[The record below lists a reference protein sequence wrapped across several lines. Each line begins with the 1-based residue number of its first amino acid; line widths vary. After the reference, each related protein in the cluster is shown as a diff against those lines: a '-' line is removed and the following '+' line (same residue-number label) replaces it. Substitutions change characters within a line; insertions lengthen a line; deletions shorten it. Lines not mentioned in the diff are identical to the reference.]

1 MRVPLS
7 WLHHSVDPGLSA
19 EQLASTLTLGGLV
32 VDAIHRPTA
41 GIRGVIVARVEAIEP
56 VPGSSKLSLVEVFDG
71 REHHEIVCG
80 ASNFGVGDL
89 VPAALPGA
97 TLPGGVG
104 IERRTIRDVV
114 SNGMLASPRELGV
127 GDDHHGIWVL
137 DADAPLG
144 ADLSDWLELDDAVL
158 DLEINPDRGYALSIS
173 GVAHDVAALTG
184 ADLRLPETP
193 SLPLGT
199 ATGVP
204 VLIADPDRCPRFSV
218 TRIEGVTIG
227 PSPAWLQSR
236 LAAAGMRSISNVVDA
251 TNHAMLETGHPVH
264 AYDLARLAGPRIDVR
279 QAIAG
284 ESVVTLDGVQRELD
298 PGDLVIAD
306 ASGAVGLAGVMG
318 GAGTEVGGTTTD
330 VLLEVAAFSPAAV
343 LRTARRL
350 QLFTEASSRFEKT
363 VPQQTVLRGAA
374 RCAALLTHVAGGRV
388 AGTDDVWPHP
398 AVPEVI
404 RLRTDRVRR
413 HLGMDLP
420 DQRQAELLE
429 SIACVVAPSAH
440 AAAGASGPEPNEGVL
455 AVTPPDYRPD
465 LRIEVDLDEEIAR
478 LHGYEQIPERVPCS
492 GRAGG
497 RRPEHAARRRVREA
511 LAGAGWTEAI
521 TFPFIGPADL
531 DALGLS
537 PDDPRRQTV
546 ALVNPLSQE
555 ESLLRTS
562 LLPGLLR
569 ALRRNVNRQAADVAM
584 FEVGAVF
591 LPPTPQELGADGGA
605 DAITLPAEPLLLGLA
620 ACGAFEPLR
629 HDRLARPADL
639 ADVLGAA
646 DTARRAVALP
656 PLQVAAG
663 TEPGYHPG
671 RTARL
676 SLDGTAI
683 GVIGE
688 LHPRTIAALQL
699 PPRTLAGELRLD
711 LLTARGARLPAAA
724 VPDPRPPLRF
734 DVAVLVD
741 SDVPAAAVESA
752 VRQGAGPNLAEC
764 RLFDVF
770 TGPQLGEGRK
780 SLAYALRL
788 EAGGGG
794 LTENDEQAAINSIE
808 QAVRSR
814 VGGRLRRDDSAG
826 AAARDQR
833 R

>member
-7 WLHHSVDPGLSA
+7 WLHHFVDPGLSA

-32 VDAIHRPTA
+32 VEAIHHPTA
-41 GIRGVIVARVEAIEP
+41 GTRGVVVARVEAIEP
-56 VPGSSKLSLVEVFDG
+56 VPASSKLWLVDVYDG
-71 REHHEIVCG
+71 GEHHEIVCG
-80 ASNFGVGDL
+80 ASNFAVGDL

-97 TLPGGVG
+97 TLPGGVR
-104 IERRTIRDVV
+104 IERRTIRNVV
-114 SNGMLASPRELGV
+114 SNGMLASARELRV
-127 GDDHHGIWVL
+127 GDDHRGIWVL

-144 ADLSDWLELDDAVL
+144 ADLGEWLELDDVVL
-158 DLEINPDRGYALSIS
+158 ELEINPDRGYALSIF

-184 ADLRLPETP
+184 AELRLPEP
-193 SLPLGT
+193 GSLPIGT
-199 ATGVP
+199 ATGVG
-204 VLIADPDRCPRFSV
+204 VSIADPDRCQRFSL
-218 TRIEGVTIG
+218 TRIEGVSVG
-227 PSPAWLQSR
+227 PSPAWLQRR
-236 LAAAGMRSISNVVDA
+236 LAAAGMRPISNVVDA

-279 QAIAG
+279 QAASG
-284 ESVVTLDGVQRELD
+284 DTVVTLDGVRRELD

-306 ASGAVGLAGVMG
+306 ASGPVGLAGVMG
-318 GAGTEVGGTTTD
+318 GASTEVDETTTD

-350 QLFTEASSRFEKT
+350 KLFTEASTRFEKT
-363 VPQQTVLRGAA
+363 VPPQTVLRGAA
-374 RCAALLTHVAGGRV
+374 RCAALLTQVAGGRIS
-388 AGTDDVWPHP
+388 AAADVWPQP
-398 AVPEVI
+398 ASREVI
-404 RLRTDRVRR
+404 GLRTDRVRR

-429 SIACVVAPSAH
+429 SIECSVSEAQDTA
-440 AAAGASGPEPNEGVL
+440 VL

-497 RRPEHAARRRVREA
+497 RRPAHAARRRVREA

-521 TFPFIGPADL
+521 TFPFIGPDDL
-531 DALGLS
+531 DALGLP
-537 PDDPRRQTV
+537 PDDSRHQTV

-555 ESLLRTS
+555 ESRLRTS

-591 LPPTPQELGADGGA
+591 LPPTPQEPGADGGT
-605 DAITLPAEPLLLGLA
+605 DGITLPAEPLLLGLA
-620 ACGAFEPLR
+620 ACGDFEGPR
-629 HDRLARPADL
+629 YDRPARPADL
-639 ADVLGAA
+639 ADLLGAA
-646 DTARRAVALP
+646 DTARRAVGLP
-656 PLQVAAG
+656 PLEVAAG

-683 GVIGE
+683 GVVGE

-699 PPRTLAGELRLD
+699 PARTLAGELRLD
-711 LLTARGARLPAAA
+711 RLTAEGVHLAAAA
-724 VPDPRPPLRF
+724 VPDTRPPLRF
-734 DVAVLVD
+734 DVAVLVAA
-741 SDVPAAAVESA
+741 DVPAGAVEAAVRE
-752 VRQGAGPNLAEC
+752 GAGPSLIQC

-788 EAGGGG
+788 EAGDGA
-794 LTENDEQAAINSIE
+794 LTDVDEQAAITSIE
-808 QAVRSR
+808 QAVARR
-814 VGGRLRRDDSAG
+814 VDGRLRREDSVGVAVQ
-826 AAARDQR
+826 DQR

>member
-1 MRVPLS
+1 VRVPLS
-7 WLHHSVDPGLSA
+7 WLHRSVDPGLSA

-32 VDAIHRPTA
+32 VEAIHRPTA
-41 GIRGVIVARVEAIEP
+41 GTRGVVVARVEEIGP
-56 VPGSSKLSLVEVFDG
+56 VPNSKLSLVDVYDG

-80 ASNFGVGDL
+80 ASNFAVGDL

-97 TLPGGVG
+97 TLPGAVR
-104 IERRTIRDVV
+104 IERRTIRNVV
-114 SNGMLASPRELGV
+114 SNGMLASARELGV
-127 GDDHHGIWVL
+127 GDDHRGIWVL
-137 DADAPLG
+137 EADAPLG
-144 ADLSDWLELDDAVL
+144 ADLSEWLELDDAVL
-158 DLEINPDRGYALSIS
+158 DLEINPDRGYALSIF

-184 ADLRLPETP
+184 AELRLPELP

-204 VLIADPDRCPRFSV
+204 VSIADPDRCPRFSL
-218 TRIEGVTIG
+218 TRIEGVAVG
-227 PSPAWLQSR
+227 PSPAWLQRR
-236 LAAAGMRSISNVVDA
+236 LAAAGMRPISNVVDA

-264 AYDLARLAGPRIDVR
+264 AYDLVRLAGARIDVR
-279 QAIAG
+279 QAATG
-284 ESVVTLDGVQRELD
+284 ETVVTLDGVQRALD

-306 ASGAVGLAGVMG
+306 ASGPVGLAGVMG
-318 GAGTEVGGTTTD
+318 GASTEVDETTTD
-330 VLLEVAAFSPAAV
+330 VLLEVAAFSPTAV

-350 QLFTEASSRFEKT
+350 KLFTEASSRFEKT
-363 VPQQTVLRGAA
+363 VPPQTVLRGAA
-374 RCAALLTHVAGGRV
+374 RCAALLTHVAGGRIT
-388 AGTDDVWPHP
+388 AADDVWPQP
-398 AVPEVI
+398 AAREVI

-429 SIACVVAPSAH
+429 SIECRVEPSAQV
-440 AAAGASGPEPNEGVL
+440 AEGGRALEPNEGLL

-497 RRPEHAARRRVREA
+497 RRPAHAARRRVREA

-521 TFPFIGPADL
+521 TFPFIGPNDL
-531 DALGLS
+531 DALGLP

-555 ESLLRTS
+555 ESRLRTS

-591 LPPTPQELGADGGA
+591 LPPTSQEPGADGGA
-605 DAITLPAEPLLLGLA
+605 DGITLPAEPLLLGLA
-620 ACGAFEPLR
+620 ACGHFEALR
-629 HDRLARPADL
+629 HDRPARPADL
-639 ADVLGAA
+639 ADLLGAA
-646 DTARRAVALP
+646 DTARRAVGLP
-656 PLQVAAG
+656 LLEVAAG

-676 SLDGTAI
+676 SLEGTAI
-683 GVIGE
+683 GVVGE

-699 PPRTLAGELRLD
+699 PARTHAGELRLD
-711 LLTARGARLPAAA
+711 LLTAEGVRLAAA
-724 VPDPRPPLRF
+724 VVPDARPPLRF
-734 DVAVLVD
+734 DVAVLIAA
-741 SDVPAAAVESA
+741 DVPAAAVEAA
-752 VRQGAGPNLAEC
+752 VREGAGPSLSEC

-788 EAGGGG
+788 EAGDGA
-794 LTENDEQAAINSIE
+794 LNEIDEQAAITSIE
-808 QAVRSR
+808 QAVARR
-814 VGGRLRRDDSAG
+814 VDGRLRRDDSAG
-826 AAARDQR
+826 AAAQDQR